1 MLIRLI
7 RTLLLALILSLLGGC
22 AGMNLGPGYMGGD
35 GFGDAPDFTEPGAMV
50 GMEPMFGPPEM
61 GMFGPFGGFGGFGGF
76 GDMDGD

>member
-1 MLIRLI
+1 MTIQFFQRCLIILVI
-7 RTLLLALILSLLGGC
+7 SLLAGC
-22 AGMNLGPGYMGGD
+22 AGMDLGPGYMGGP

-61 GMFGPFGGFGGFGGF
+61 GLFGPFGGFGGFGGF